1 MGKLYLAFGLMKPH
15 LCQSVAH
22 VLHLSYTQYGYR
34 PALMHGHFE
43 LSRAAQVG
51 LGRGYRYALVGG
63 VECLHAL
70 HHAIGKLRRA
80 HGLASVGPQLARLHD
95 AVARHR
101 CIGHPHLVPYLGRKA
116 LVVAALAP
124 AFHLSSAADYC
135 PLAVGRA
142 YDRGTIG
149 RSAVL
154 GTYEQGLVQAINA
167 AAHDDVYAPL
177 GVP

>member
-1 MGKLYLAFGLMKPH
+1 MKPH

-22 VLHLSYTQYGYR
+22 VFHLSYTQYGYR

-43 LSRAAQVG
+43 LPRTAQVG
-51 LGRGYRYALVGG
+51 LGRGYRYAFVGG
-63 VECLHAL
+63 IECLHAL
-70 HHAIGKLRRA
+70 HNAIGKLRRA
-80 HGLASVGPQLARLHD
+80 HGLASVGPQLARLHHV
-95 AVARHR
+95 VARHR
-101 CIGHPHLVPYLGRKA
+101 RISHPHLVPYLGRKA

-124 AFHLSSAADYC
+124 AFHLSSAADYG

-142 YDRGTIG
+142 YYRGTIG

-177 GVP
+177 GIP